1 MALEYVWVIT
11 LHTHF
16 CMQCN
21 VCCFL
26 LLTTIQYETAFQ
38 LFISQG
44 KHILKVVSQT
54 TPPLLA
60 NTTAVHYEL
69 CLSIV
74 LNLNDLYFMAL
85 YLGVKIK
92 TLYLGFTRSQVTLPV
107 MGMNH
112 MLAER
117 TWAFVR
123 VVFILLPLSSEVF
136 RTHKTFPKCMLCI
149 DSASVHQLFLACR
162 WPLGSFSFSAS
173 SLHDHPTQR
182 DDLV

>member
-1 MALEYVWVIT
+1 MPKLPNVATVVATQQKLGVLKMKLKKVPVRIGVRICLSYYIT
-11 LHTHF
+11 HTFLHVDF
-16 CMQCN
+16 S
-21 VCCFL
+21 L
-26 LLTTIQYETAFQ
+26 LLTTMQYETAFQ

-60 NTTAVHYEL
+60 NTTAVHYGL

-92 TLYLGFTRSQVTLPV
+92 TIYLGFIRSQVTLPV

-117 TWAFVR
+117 T
-123 VVFILLPLSSEVF
+123 
-136 RTHKTFPKCMLCI
+136 
-149 DSASVHQLFLACR
+149 
-162 WPLGSFSFSAS
+162 
-173 SLHDHPTQR
+173 
-182 DDLV
+182 